1 MLAKWPHAWGLG
13 ALQISFDGWLLM
25 WNLNFEPVAWDW
37 LLQRGARLAEL
48 EVSMNAR
55 FLTKSDV
62 VERTQIKSENDKAIS
77 SELDEVIFLRLP
89 MVRAV
94 TGLSKSSLYELIRAN
109 SFPAPVHLGARTVAW
124 VASEVKQWA
133 AERIL
138 SSRTPSPSVGGRRL
152 PQRAL
157 PRQWATSKKWA

>member
-1 MLAKWPHAWGLG
+1 VIG
-13 ALQISFDGWLLM
+13 
-25 WNLNFEPVAWDW
+25 
-37 LLQRGARLAEL
+37 GARRWANGCCCKSSLTYHG
-48 EVSMNAR
+48 SNMNRSHLNPRNA
-55 FLTKSDV
+55 TEIV
-62 VERTQIKSENDKAIS
+62 AVERLANSENDKAIS
-77 SELDEVIFLRLP
+77 SEPDEVIFLRLP
-89 MVRAV
+89 KVKAA

-138 SSRTPSPSVGGRRL
+138 SSRAQALSAGDRRI

-157 PRQWATSKKWA
+157 PEQWASKKSA

>member
-1 MLAKWPHAWGLG
+1 MNRSHLNLRNAAEI
-13 ALQISFDGWLLM
+13 ISA
-25 WNLNFEPVAWDW
+25 NPN
-37 LLQRGARLAEL
+37 
-48 EVSMNAR
+48 
-55 FLTKSDV
+55 TKSD
-62 VERTQIKSENDKAIS
+62 NDKAIT
-77 SELDEVIFLRLP
+77 SEPDEVIFLRLP
-89 MVRAV
+89 KAKAV

-138 SSRTPSPSVGGRRL
+138 SSRTPPPSASGRRL

-157 PRQWATSKKWA
+157 PGQWASSKKWA

>member
-1 MLAKWPHAWGLG
+1 MNSSHLNLRGVAEILSVDRQAK
-13 ALQISFDGWLLM
+13 
-25 WNLNFEPVAWDW
+25 
-37 LLQRGARLAEL
+37 
-48 EVSMNAR
+48 
-55 FLTKSDV
+55 T
-62 VERTQIKSENDKAIS
+62 ENDEAS
-77 SELDEVIFLRLP
+77 STESGDVIFLRLP
-89 MVRAV
+89 KVKAV

-138 SSRTPSPSVGGRRL
+138 SSRTPRPNVAGKRK

-157 PRQWATSKKWA
+157 PGQWASKKWA